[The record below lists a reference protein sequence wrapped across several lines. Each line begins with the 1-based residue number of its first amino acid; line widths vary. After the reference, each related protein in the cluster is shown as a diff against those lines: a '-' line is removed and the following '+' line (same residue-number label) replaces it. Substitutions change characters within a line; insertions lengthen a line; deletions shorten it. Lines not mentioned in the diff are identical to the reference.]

1 MIGLIIGSTAIKH
14 WFPEFP
20 REPSDLDVCSPNLDE
35 RSEAILRDRFGATQ
49 VDNFWDDRMWDTVI
63 PRWAGLYDRGEA
75 STPYAFPDE
84 LYTFKVSHSSW
95 ELNNGS
101 WRRHMHDVVWLKQHG
116 ATLLPD
122 MWKTLYDIWSDLHGS
137 KRVNLNQES
146 SKFFADAV
154 VRIYDHDSIHDTVAH
169 YHRPLWMEVL
179 KDGAEVGMD
188 MAKVWALPFEQQIQL
203 FREEV
208 YATALERWMIPSNYQ
223 FSPSLA
229 YARALRKTIVSLTK
243 GVSSRFIIENYETF
257 RTMPKTWHGKSWYM
271 DEHFKNLDKLIPL
284 EKQ

>member
-14 WFPEFP
+14 WFPDFP
-20 REPSDLDVCSPNLDE
+20 RQPGDLDLWSPDLDE
-35 RSEAILRDRFGATQ
+35 QSTALLKERFGASKI
-49 VDNFWDDRMWDTVI
+49 DNFWDDRLRDTVVPSWGI
-63 PRWAGLYDRGEA
+63 QSSTGIVN
-75 STPYAFPDE
+75 TPYAFPDE
-84 LYTFKVSHSSW
+84 LYTMKVSHSSW
-95 ELNNGS
+95 ELDNGS
-101 WRRHMHDVVWLKQHG
+101 WRKHMHDVVWLKQHG
-116 ATLLPD
+116 ATLLPEL
-122 MWKTLYDIWSDLHGS
+122 WRILYDIWSDLHGA

-146 SKFFADAV
+146 SKFFKDAV

-188 MAKVWALPFEQQIQL
+188 MKKVWDLPFADQIRL

-208 YATALERWMIPSNYQ
+208 YATALERWMIPANYE

-243 GVSSRFIIENYETF
+243 GVSSRFMIENYDLF
-257 RTMPKTWHGKSWYM
+257 RTMPKTLDGKSWYM
-271 DEHFKNLDKLIPL
+271 VNHMATRHLLKPL
-284 EKQ
+284 ES